1 MSINRELIK
10 DDLYQA
16 VNGEWLKTAVIPD
29 DKPSTG
35 GFNDLVT
42 EIETKLIKE
51 FNELKNTDNDQMNE
65 FLKFYEIIKDVK
77 KRDLDGVGSALDII
91 KNIENTNS
99 YEELQKKLKDF
110 ILMDLP
116 LPFNFSIYADMSEAT
131 RNVLYLDPAG
141 IILPDKTY
149 YGTENEKV
157 LIDKYSEMVRLL
169 LSKFN
174 YNKEQIEKL
183 LSDTIK
189 FDSLIY
195 PNVKSSEES
204 ADYVKMNNPRT
215 LEEVANYSNVIDFKA
230 LIKELVGENPEKII
244 VTEPVFFEHFNE
256 IVTKETFEI
265 LKSWLI
271 VKTALGFSNFLTEE
285 IREIG
290 SIYSKYLSGID
301 KILSVEKFAYY
312 FATKVYSQ
320 VISVYYGTKH
330 FGEKAKKDVYDMV
343 TSMIEVYK
351 KRLANNT
358 WLNEKTS
365 KSAIKK
371 LESLE
376 ILVGYPDTYKDIYKK
391 LIVDETKSFFENNMT
406 FTKIMTEYS
415 LSKWNKP
422 VDRKEW
428 GMSSNTV
435 NAYYSPT
442 DNLICFP
449 AAILQAPFY
458 SLDQSK
464 SANYGGIGSVIGHE
478 ISHAFDN
485 NGSKFD
491 ENGNI
496 NNWWTEEDYKT
507 FDNLAKNMIAQ
518 FDGLDFAGHKVN
530 GTLTVSENIADA
542 GGLSCSLEALK
553 NHKEYNLEEF
563 FINFAKIW
571 CRKARQ
577 QYMELLLKTDVH
589 APGELRANIQPRNLD
604 DFYETFGV
612 KEGDKM
618 FMPKDKRVNI
628 W

>member
-1 MSINRELIK
+1 MSVNRELIK
-10 DDLYQA
+10 DDLYHA

-35 GFNDLVT
+35 GFNDLAT

-51 FNELKNTDNDQMNE
+51 FNELKSTDNDQMNE
-65 FLKFYEIIKDVK
+65 FLKFYNMTKNVK
-77 KRDLDGVGSALDII
+77 KRDLDGVNPALDII
-91 KNIENTNS
+91 SKIENINS
-99 YEELQKKLKDF
+99 YEYLQKNLKDF
-110 ILMDLP
+110 AFMDLP
-116 LPFNFSIYADMSEAT
+116 LPFNFSIYSDMSEAT
-131 RNVLYLDPAG
+131 RNVLYLDAAS

-157 LIDKYSEMVRLL
+157 LLDKYSEMVRLL
-169 LSKFN
+169 LPKFN
-174 YNKEQIEKL
+174 YSSEKIEKL

-189 FDSLIY
+189 FDALLY

-215 LEEVANYSNVIDFKA
+215 IKEVAAYSNLIDFKS
-230 LIKELVGENPEKII
+230 LIEELVGATPEKII
-244 VTEPVFFEHFNE
+244 VTEPVFFENFNNF
-256 IVTKETFEI
+256 ITKENFEI
-265 LKSWLI
+265 LKSWLT
-271 VKTALGFSNFLTEE
+271 VKAILSFSKLLTEE

-290 SIYSKYLSGID
+290 SIYGKHLSGVD
-301 KILSVEKFAYY
+301 KIPSVEKFAYY
-312 FATKVYSQ
+312 FATGVYSQ
-320 VISVYYGTKH
+320 VVSVYYGKKY
-330 FGEKAKKDVYDMV
+330 FGEDAKKDVYDMV
-343 TSMIEVYK
+343 KSMIEVYK
-351 KRLANNT
+351 QRLAKNT

-365 KSAIKK
+365 RSAIKK
-371 LESLE
+371 LNTLE
-376 ILVGYPDTYKDIYKK
+376 ILVGYPDTYKEIYKK
-391 LIVDETKSFFENNMT
+391 LIVDETKSFFENNMQ
-406 FTKIMTEYS
+406 FTKIMSEYS
-415 LSKWNKP
+415 FSKWNQP

-458 SLDQSK
+458 SLKQSK

-491 ENGNI
+491 ENGNM
-496 NNWWTEEDYKT
+496 NNWWTDEDYKT
-507 FDNLAKNMIAQ
+507 FDNLAKDMIAQ

-553 NHKEYNLEEF
+553 NHDNYNLEEF

-577 QYMELLLKTDVH
+577 QYIELLLKTDVH
-589 APGELRANIQPRNLD
+589 APGELRANIQPRNLE

-618 FMPKDKRVNI
+618 FMPKEKRVNI